1 MNVDRAAVVRM
12 ARRLGGDRRKL
23 ARTVGKRTK
32 LLLLGREIREGLI
45 YKIMLYWILTNV
57 AVMYMRPFL
66 YMVSTMFKSKTD
78 LLDPTVEWIPIEWD
92 AANVWFGLKFMKYAV
107 TGLHSLTIAG
117 TASVLQVLSCSIT
130 GYALARLQF
139 PLRGLWFALVLVSF
153 LIPPQTIL
161 IPLYILFQKLDM
173 LRTPLPFLVPA
184 LFGQGLKGALFVI
197 IFRQF
202 FRTLPKELEEAARI
216 DGASALR
223 LFVRVMLPL
232 ARPAILV
239 VFLFSFVW
247 HWNDSYLPSLFLG
260 KEYATLPIQLDNL
273 QSAMGDVPG
282 YVDTNIT
289 EQVYMAASFWFVA
302 PPLLLYLIA
311 QKWFVQG
318 VERTGLVE

>member
-1 MNVDRAAVVRM
+1 MIVDKAELMQTVR
-12 ARRLGGDRRKL
+12 RHGGGEPSIG
-23 ARTVGKRTK
+23 RTVGKRAK
-32 LLLLGREIREGLI
+32 LLLLGRDIREGLI
-45 YKIMLYWILTNV
+45 YKFFLYWILTNV
-57 AVMYMRPFL
+57 AVLYMRPFL

-78 LLDPTVEWIPIEWD
+78 LIDPTVQWIPIEWD
-92 AANVWFGLKFMKYAV
+92 ASNVWFGLEFMKYAL

-117 TASVLQVLSCSIT
+117 GAAVLQVLSCSLT
-130 GYALARLQF
+130 GYALARLRF
-139 PLRGLWFALVLVSF
+139 PLRGLWFFLVLLTF

-161 IPLYILFQKLDM
+161 IPLYMLYQKLEM

-223 LFVRVMLPL
+223 LFVKVMLPL

-247 HWNDSYLPSLFLG
+247 HWNDTYLPSLFLG
-260 KEYATLPIQLDNL
+260 KEYATLPLQLDNL

-318 VERTGLVE
+318 VERTGIVE

>member
-1 MNVDRAAVVRM
+1 MNVAKTALEQTVKRFGGMRGVRVRA
-12 ARRLGGDRRKL
+12 
-23 ARTVGKRTK
+23 VGKRTK
-32 LLLLGREIREGLI
+32 LLLLGRDIREGLV
-45 YKIMLYWILTNV
+45 YKFFLYWILTNV
-57 AVMYMRPFL
+57 AVLYLRPFL
-66 YMVSTMFKSKTD
+66 YMISTMFKSKTD
-78 LLDPTVEWIPIEWD
+78 LLDPTVEWIPVEWD
-92 AANVWFGLKFMKYAV
+92 AANVWFGLKFMKYAE

-117 TASVLQVLSCSIT
+117 AASLLQVLSCSIT
-130 GYALARLQF
+130 GYALARLKF
-139 PLRGLWFALVLVSF
+139 PLRGLWFFLVLLTF

-161 IPLYILFQKLDM
+161 IPLYMMYQKFDM

-260 KEYATLPIQLDNL
+260 KQYATLPIQLDNL

-289 EQVYMAASFWFVA
+289 EQVYMAASFWVVA